1 MYKARNENG
10 TIVVYSEEQMKQ
22 KFNRFQ
28 LEDRSDVNLF
38 YASAKEVLEEY
49 GFFDA
54 VIPTLMAG
62 EKLGAIYFD
71 ESQQVFAYPIEQI
84 PIPPPKTA
92 EELQQEVKNNSEFKK
107 QELIQVKMEKMII
120 KEAQTLTSNSE
131 IMENKDLFPFWEVG
145 IVLKLNHKVQAFNGL
160 DLKLYKVVQAHT
172 TQVDWKPSTTPALF
186 TEIAP
191 PGQVP
196 IWKQPTG
203 AQDAYAINAAI
214 SFEGKYYKSKIV
226 ANTYSPT
233 AYSAGW
239 QEITLEEA
247 QLLV

>member
-10 TIVVYSEEQMKQ
+10 KIVVYSEEQMKQ

-28 LEDRSDVNLF
+28 LANGSDVNLF
-38 YASAKEVLEEY
+38 YASAKEVLEEN
-49 GFFDA
+49 GFFDV
-54 VIPTLMAG
+54 VIPTLMTG
-62 EKLGAIYFD
+62 ERLGAIYFD
-71 ESQQVFAYPIEQI
+71 EAEKVFAYPIEQI
-84 PIPPPKTA
+84 PPKTDT
-92 EELQQEVKNNSEFKK
+92 EIKSEVKNNSEFKK
-107 QELIQVKMEKMII
+107 QELIRVKMEKMIVA
-120 KEAQTLTSNSE
+120 EAQTLTSNSE
-131 IMENKDLFPFWEVG
+131 IIENKDLFPFWEVG
-145 IVLKLNHKVQAFNGL
+145 MVLKLDQKVQAFNIL

-172 TQVDWKPSTTPALF
+172 TQTDWQPFNNPALF

-214 SFEGKYYKSKIV
+214 SFEGKYYKSKIA

-233 AYSAGW
+233 AYPAGW

>member
-10 TIVVYSEEQMKQ
+10 NIVVYSEQQMKH

-28 LEDRSDVNLF
+28 LNDGSDVNLF

-49 GFFDA
+49 GFFD
-54 VIPTLMAG
+54 VVTPTLMAG

-71 ESQQVFAYPIEQI
+71 EAENVFAYPIEQI
-84 PIPPPKTA
+84 PPKTDT
-92 EELQQEVKNNSEFKK
+92 EIKSEVKSDVEFRKR
-107 QELIQVKMEKMII
+107 ELIQVKMEKII
-120 KEAQTLTSNSE
+120 VEQAQTLTDNSE
-131 IMENKDLFPFWEVG
+131 ILASKDLFPFWEVG
-145 IVLKLNHKVQAFNGL
+145 MVLKLDQKVQAFDSV
-160 DLKLYKVVQAHT
+160 DLKLYKVVQVHT
-172 TQVDWKPSTTPALF
+172 AQADWKPSTTPALF

-214 SFEGKYYKSKIV
+214 SFEGKYYKSKIA

-233 AYSAGW
+233 AYPAGW

>member
-1 MYKARNENG
+1 MKARNENG
-10 TIVVYSEEQMKQ
+10 TIAVYSEAQMKQ

-28 LEDRSDVNLF
+28 LANGSDVSLF
-38 YASAKEVLEEY
+38 YASAKEVLEDY
-49 GFFDA
+49 GFFD
-54 VIPTLMAG
+54 VIIPTLMIG

-71 ESQQVFAYPIEQI
+71 EAENVFAYPIEEI
-84 PIPPPKTA
+84 PPKTDT
-92 EELQQEVKNNSEFKK
+92 EIKSEVKNNSEFKK

-145 IVLKLNHKVQAFNGL
+145 MVLKLNHKVQAFNGL

-214 SFEGKYYKSKIV
+214 SFEGKYYKSKIA

-233 AYSAGW
+233 AYPAGW